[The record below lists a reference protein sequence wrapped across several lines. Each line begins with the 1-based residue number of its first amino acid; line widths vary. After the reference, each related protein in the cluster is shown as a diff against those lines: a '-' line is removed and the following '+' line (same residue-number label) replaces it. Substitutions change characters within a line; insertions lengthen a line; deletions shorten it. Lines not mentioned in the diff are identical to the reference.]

1 MVGRIC
7 AGRSAKRILSVTSLF
22 TELKRRNVFR
32 VGIAY
37 IVVAWLL
44 LQVADVVLNNITAPG
59 WVFQAIMLV
68 MGLGFPITLIFAW
81 AFEMTPEGIKKE
93 KDVDR
98 NQSITPTTG
107 RKLDYTIIALLVLA
121 LGYFIWESRFESD
134 SGTAMPADEV
144 TGEEAVDAATSDEM
158 SIAVLPFVNM
168 SADED
173 NEYFSDGIS
182 EELLNVMV
190 RVNSLTVASRT
201 SSFAYKGKDLA
212 VKQIAS
218 ELGVNHILEGSVRKA
233 GNTVRITAQLI
244 DTATDR
250 HLWSETYERELDD
263 IFDIQ
268 EEISN
273 AIVDALKIALNVD
286 ETQALERAQHPTEN
300 GEAYEL
306 YLQGRHLW
314 RTRQEANI
322 RHGISLFERAIELD
336 PSYAKAYE
344 ALAVAT
350 LVLPAWSDEIRAD
363 ALVAGLP
370 HAQKAL
376 QLDPTLAEAHAVM
389 AEIYSENHQWVEM
402 MEAYEAAVRHE
413 PKNPTVHQWYAEN
426 LANMGYLSKGLKEL
440 QLAYSLDPAS
450 PVINDTLSYLAA
462 SNRKD
467 DLAIKHRGIAISMG
481 IRERPGNLDST
492 NIRRGDWDRLL
503 AAWTFAYPDDS
514 YNLLCV
520 KALEDPATVPQLR
533 EEINWHDAHE
543 TTAQS
548 YGVCLTVA
556 GYLDR
561 AVDHEIRQ
569 VNENWTVIK
578 RFWRSHEPSA
588 EMRNTE
594 KFKVLLKSM
603 GLVDYYRE
611 YGWPDMCRPVSDED
625 FECD

>member
-1 MVGRIC
+1 MR
-7 AGRSAKRILSVTSLF
+7 TNLF

-134 SGTAMPADEV
+134 SGTAIPADEV
-144 TGEEAVDAATSDEM
+144 TGEESVDATTSDEM

-168 SADED
+168 SADAD

-286 ETQALERAQHPTEN
+286 ETHALERVQRPTDN
-300 GEAYEL
+300 AEAYEL

-322 RHGISLFERAIELD
+322 REGITLFKRAIELD
-336 PSYAKAYE
+336 PKYAKAYE
-344 ALAVAT
+344 ALSVAT
-350 LVLPAWSDEIRAD
+350 LVLPAWSDEIRSE
-363 ALVAGLP
+363 ALVKGLP
-370 HAQKAL
+370 YAQKAL

-389 AEIYSENHQWVEM
+389 AEIYSENHQWAEM
-402 MEAYEAAVRHE
+402 MDAYEAAIAHE
-413 PKNPTVHQWYAEN
+413 PKNATVHQWYGEN
-426 LANMGYLSKGLKEL
+426 LNNSGFQTNALEELKVAYTLDPAAGVISRVLVLLSSMIGDNELAHKHQAIALSLGLKERGGNMLPTYIREEDWSAL
-440 QLAYSLDPAS
+440 QRTINIDGPLPVYAATCIEALKDSAMKSRLNEELKAALPLDWRGYFDVLCAGVAGDIELALD
-450 PVINDTLSYLAA
+450 
-462 SNRKD
+462 
-467 DLAIKHRGIAISMG
+467 IAIAAT
-481 IRERPGNLDST
+481 RESWPALKLFWGNT
-492 NIRRGDWDRLL
+492 PN
-503 AAWTFAYPDDS
+503 AA
-514 YNLLCV
+514 
-520 KALEDPATVPQLR
+520 Q
-533 EEINWHDAHE
+533 
-543 TTAQS
+543 
-548 YGVCLTVA
+548 
-556 GYLDR
+556 
-561 AVDHEIRQ
+561 
-569 VNENWTVIK
+569 
-578 RFWRSHEPSA
+578 
-588 EMRNTE
+588 MRNTQR
-594 KFKVLLKSM
+594 FKDLLTEM
-603 GLVDYYRE
+603 GLVDFYRE
-611 YGWPDMCRPVSDED
+611 YGWPDHCRPLETED
-625 FECD
+625 FTCD